1 MKRILERL
9 RRTVRSCLP
18 AVMMCAAVGQGA
30 QAAPARATPP
40 PDAPRE
46 SVAPE
51 GQGTEWPAETSAPE
65 EAQLSA
71 SMPEEFISTGPV
83 RQATDRDSLSRSMP
97 GDAGGQD
104 PSLLRLKAPRDWKED
119 GRITK
124 AHVAKAMPGP
134 GDLAEGLIDSK
145 APVRVGDL
153 LYVLRQDA
161 PTEADAERDGVYLLR
176 VGLARAESVRS
187 KGRVRL
193 RVLKAGSEVAPG
205 DLLSRKPL

>member
-18 AVMMCAAVGQGA
+18 AVMMCAAVGRGA
-30 QAAPARATPP
+30 QAAPSRP
-40 PDAPRE
+40 PDAPQE
-46 SVAPE
+46 SAAPE
-51 GQGTEWPAETSAPE
+51 GKDTEWPAETSAPE

-71 SMPEEFISTGPV
+71 SMPEEFMSTGPV
-83 RQATDRDSLSRSMP
+83 RQTTGRDSLSRRLP
-97 GDAGGQD
+97 GDTGGQD

-153 LYVLRQDA
+153 LYILRQDA
-161 PTEADAERDGVYLLR
+161 PTEADAERDGIYLLR
-176 VGLARAESVRS
+176 VGVARAELVRP

-193 RVLKAGSEVAPG
+193 RVKKAGSEVAPG